1 MLLHSTQETHNR
13 WDRLAWLGTL
23 YDQIGTTIILRRLKS
38 FLLLRGPVEG
48 CGRRADVRDLFDFP
62 LRDVLTPYREMIG
75 CLSYAMFSEFS
86 LFLSISVFKN

>member
-38 FLLLRGPVEG
+38 FFC
-48 CGRRADVRDLFDFP
+48 CGGRLKGAARRADVRDLFDFP

-75 CLSYAMFSEFS
+75 CLSYAMFSVFS